1 MHRVPHAARKREP
14 HADDSPRGVFP
25 LSAMPRRSLRSQR
38 APRPAQF
45 PDARRLHT
53 LPFEHSRLEFRREFP
68 ALRRPRMKPLI
79 TLILVPIAL
88 MAQDNTKP
96 VSIGGFDNS
105 GSVTT
110 GY

>member
-1 MHRVPHAARKREP
+1 MYRVPYAARKREP
-14 HADDSPRGVFP
+14 HAAGSPGGAFP
-25 LSAMPRRSLRSQR
+25 LPAMPRRARTPG
-38 APRPAQF
+38 AARPPQL
-45 PDARRLHT
+45 PDAGRLHT

-88 MAQDNTKP
+88 MAQDSTKP